1 MSNPFQIKKLSPSL
15 ESLLNQQLKYEMIAS
30 HFYKMCYAFYS
41 KPQLEL
47 TGLKNYFL
55 KAYQEEDEHTRT
67 VIDYINL
74 REGKVII
81 PSIDSPS
88 FKIEE
93 GSYSGAIE
101 CFKRVLEIE
110 EGLTAFILNIHKTA
124 DDEGDTHLSSYLE
137 DTFIPEQYKAVSEI
151 QGLYC
156 KLNRMG
162 PGLGFQ
168 LFNDSLK

>member
-1 MSNPFQIKKLSPSL
+1 MSNPFQIKKLSSNL

-47 TGLKNYFL
+47 IGLKNYFL
-55 KAYQEEDEHTRT
+55 KAYQEEDEHTQM
-67 VIDYINL
+67 VINYINL
-74 REGKVII
+74 REGDVII

-88 FKIEE
+88 FKIED
-93 GSYSGAIE
+93 GSYSNAIE
-101 CFKRVLEIE
+101 CFDRVLEIE

-124 DDEGDTHLSSYLE
+124 DEEGDVHLSSYLE
-137 DTFIPEQYKAVSEI
+137 DTFIPEQYKAISEVK
-151 QGLYC
+151 GLYN

-168 LFNDSLK
+168 QFDDSLK